1 MRNDLPQKK
10 RRNFDVLVQSPE
22 LAVDQTSSLKA
33 QLGERFNVKKN
44 SGLSYEDRELN
55 ARVQGLLRPEPGEEV
70 HHKNALSLLGVV
82 LDNADDAG
90 KAQIYN
96 LLEHNGIEVGNRAGN
111 LLNIGEIP
119 HDEIHNF
126 AREQGLEMQGR
137 GTKGLAKLLAESTD
151 INKTLEYLQ
160 DYIDYGIPLLREK
173 QDELLT
179 AQWAK
184 AKERGQN
191 YMWSPPKK

>member
-1 MRNDLPQKK
+1 VRNDLPQKK